1 MINNCRLCQKKLPQ
15 NPQLIIKSGDIP
27 AQGFLKKNN
36 QKTLNNLSI
45 YQCSFCGV
53 TQHNSN
59 PVSYY
64 KDVIRATAFSKQM
77 EIFRI
82 KQIKSWINKYDLYQK
97 NIIEVGSGRSEF
109 MEIFNK
115 LNHSS
120 IYGIENST
128 QNFLYAKEKG
138 YRVYK
143 GYLGDSKFK
152 KINKKFGAFTCFSF
166 MEHWPNLNQ
175 CFINLHSILTSQ
187 AIGLIEVPNL
197 DLIMEKQIYTEF
209 TIDHIFYFSPKTLKL
224 VFEMNG
230 FDVISVNKIWH
241 DYILSAVVQKRE
253 IKNLNYFKEK
263 KQKINKSINEL
274 IKKFG
279 IDKTTIWGA
288 GHQSI
293 SIISQSGVYKK
304 LSFIVDSAVF
314 KQNLYIYGLNTIV
327 LPPEVI
333 KTKGIDTVIIIAAGF
348 SDEIA
353 KILKKKFKDVK
364 NIFILRENFFEKIK

>member
-1 MINNCRLCQKKLPQ
+1 
-15 NPQLIIKSGDIP
+15 
-27 AQGFLKKNN
+27 
-36 QKTLNNLSI
+36 
-45 YQCSFCGV
+45 
-53 TQHNSN
+53 
-59 PVSYY
+59 
-64 KDVIRATAFSKQM
+64 
-77 EIFRI
+77 
-82 KQIKSWINKYDLYQK
+82 
-97 NIIEVGSGRSEF
+97 
-109 MEIFNK
+109 
-115 LNHSS
+115 
-120 IYGIENST
+120 
-128 QNFLYAKEKG
+128 
-138 YRVYK
+138 
-143 GYLGDSKFK
+143 
-152 KINKKFGAFTCFSF
+152 
-166 MEHWPNLNQ
+166 
-175 CFINLHSILTSQ
+175 
-187 AIGLIEVPNL
+187 
-197 DLIMEKQIYTEF
+197 
-209 TIDHIFYFSPKTLKL
+209 
-224 VFEMNG
+224 MNV
-230 FDVISVNKIWH
+230 FDVISINKIWH
-241 DYILSAVVQKRE
+241 YYILSAVIQKRE
-253 IKNLNYFKEK
+253 IKNLNYFNAK